1 MFLRDR
7 NSNTPI
13 PSVISRIS
21 SLSRT
26 ERCSCTNTRGNK
38 ATSRKIVRN
47 NQAIP
52 EVGSIITYEVV
63 LVLKRL
69 HIARAPSLCRE
80 LDFLVTKGVYQPSLM
95 EKCTDRD
102 FTQALY

>member
-26 ERCSCTNTRGNK
+26 LDV
-38 ATSRKIVRN
+38 AQLVYLVRN
-47 NQAIP
+47 NQAIR

-80 LDFLVTKGVYQPSLM
+80 LDFLATKGVYQWSLM

>member
-26 ERCSCTNTRGNK
+26 LDV
-38 ATSRKIVRN
+38 AQLVYLVRN
-47 NQAIP
+47 NQAIR

-80 LDFLVTKGVYQPSLM
+80 LDFLVTKCVYQRSLM